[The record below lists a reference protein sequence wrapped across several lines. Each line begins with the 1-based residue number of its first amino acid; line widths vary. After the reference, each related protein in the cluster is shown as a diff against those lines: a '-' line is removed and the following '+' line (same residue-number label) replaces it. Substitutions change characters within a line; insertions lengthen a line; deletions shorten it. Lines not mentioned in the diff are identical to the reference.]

1 MPRDT
6 LEQDLARLAA
16 VRADP
21 SAPGAADELRRALAA
36 RSYLLVARAA
46 EIVGEWELVAYEPA
60 LIAAFDRFVQDDA
73 ARRDPTCAAKIA
85 IAEALNKLDSRET
98 ALFRRGIGHVQ
109 LEPAWGGPED
119 TAARLRAV
127 CALGLAR
134 CDPPDVLLVLAAL
147 LADSQTDARLGAT
160 RAIAYVARP
169 GGAPL
174 LWYKAHRGDDE
185 PAVLYECL
193 AALLAL
199 APEAA
204 LPFVGRRARGED
216 GVEAEVA
223 LAALGDSR
231 RPEALSE
238 LVLAWEQAVEAI
250 RRRAALVAI
259 AALGAS
265 AALGDDAAF
274 AFLLG
279 LLENGPPSDAAL
291 AAAVLERFGDDE
303 RRRRRIEKIKRRR
316 ADLADH

>member
-1 MPRDT
+1 M
-6 LEQDLARLAA
+6 
-16 VRADP
+16 
-21 SAPGAADELRRALAA
+21 
-36 RSYLLVARAA
+36 
-46 EIVGEWELVAYEPA
+46 
-60 LIAAFDRFVQDDA
+60 
-73 ARRDPTCAAKIA
+73 
-85 IAEALNKLDSRET
+85 
-98 ALFRRGIGHVQ
+98 
-109 LEPAWGGPED
+109 
-119 TAARLRAV
+119 
-127 CALGLAR
+127 
-134 CDPPDVLLVLAAL
+134 LAAL

-160 RAIAYVARP
+160 RAIAYAARP

-174 LWYKAHRGDDE
+174 LWFKAHQGDDE
-185 PAVLYECL
+185 PAVRYECF

-199 APEAA
+199 VPEAA

-231 RPEALSE
+231 RPEVLSE
-238 LVLAWEQAVEAI
+238 LVPAWEQAVEVI

-259 AALGAS
+259 

-279 LLENGPPSDAAL
+279 LLENGPPPDANL
-291 AAAVLERFGDDE
+291 AAAVLERFHDDE